1 MNAEIIAI
9 GSELLL
15 GQIANTNAQYISKKL
30 AELGINVFY
39 HQVVGD
45 NKDRLESLI
54 ETAENRSDLIIFTG
68 GLGPTKDDLTKET
81 IASSLNK
88 KLVLDHHALEL
99 IEDYFIKVNRAMT
112 ENNKKQ
118 ALVIDGSHI
127 LANDFG
133 MAPGMALNVNKKIF
147 MLFPGPPK
155 ELYPMFDNYA
165 VPYLKQ
171 HLGQSNVIHSRV
183 LRLFG
188 IGEAHLET
196 ELEDLLEEQTNPT
209 IAPLAGDGEVTLRLT
224 AKHDSIHGASKLID
238 QLEEKVRKKVG
249 HYIYG
254 LDDTSLSQEVIK
266 KLNISKYTIAAAESL
281 TGGLFS
287 KEMTDVPGASSF
299 YNGGIVC
306 YSNDVKKNIL
316 NISQDLLDT
325 YGAVSE
331 QCAIK
336 MAEEVRVLCKA
347 DIGISFTGV
356 AGPEPVENKSVG
368 TVFIAIAM
376 KNKKTE
382 VFPIK
387 LAGSRESIRIRT
399 MKYGYYYLLKHL
411 QL

>member
-30 AELGINVFY
+30 AELGVNVYY

-45 NKDRLESLI
+45 NKDRLKNLVES
-54 ETAENRSDLIIFTG
+54 AKNRSDLIIFTG

-81 IASSLNK
+81 IASCLNK
-88 KLVLDHHALEL
+88 KLVLDHRALEL
-99 IEDYFIKVNRAMT
+99 IKDYFVKVNRDMT

-118 ALVIDGSHI
+118 ALVIEGSHV

-133 MAPGMALNVNKKIF
+133 MAPGMAIKVDKKTF

-165 VPYLKQ
+165 VPYIKQ
-171 HLGQSNVIHSRV
+171 HIGESNVIHSKV
-183 LRLFG
+183 LRFFG
-188 IGEAHLET
+188 IGEAQLET

-209 IAPLAGDGEVTLRLT
+209 IAPLAGEGEVTLRLT
-224 AKHDSIHGASKLID
+224 AKHDTIHGAAELID
-238 QLEEKVRKKVG
+238 RLEQKVRKKVG
-249 HYIYG
+249 QYIYG
-254 LDDTSLSQEVIK
+254 IDDTSLPQEVIK
-266 KLNISKYTIAAAESL
+266 KLTATQYTLAAAESL

-287 KEMTDVPGASSF
+287 KEMTEFPGASSF
-299 YNGGIVC
+299 YSGGIVS
-306 YSNDVKKNIL
+306 YTNEMKTNVL
-316 NISQDLLDT
+316 NISQDLLQK

-336 MAEEVRVLCKA
+336 MAEEVRLLCNA

-356 AGPEPVENKSVG
+356 AGPEPLESKAVG

-382 VFPIK
+382 VFSIN
-387 LAGSRESIRIRT
+387 LAGSREAIRVRT
-399 MKYGYYYLLKHL
+399 IKYGYYYLLKQL